1 MIKQIN
7 DETKF
12 PSLKNQIEKENII
25 VAPGC
30 YDAFSAML
38 IENAGFTTAYITGAS
53 IAYTRLGKPDIG
65 LVSMSEVVETIHLIS
80 ERTQIPL
87 IVDGDT
93 GFGNALNVIRTVR
106 AFEAAG
112 ANAIQLEDQTLPK
125 RCGHLKGKSLVSAG
139 EMIGKIKAAVDSRR
153 SEEFLIMARTDAI
166 AVEGFEKALERAKK
180 YFEAGADILFIE
192 APENEKQQ
200 AEIPNYFNKLKV
212 PLLAN
217 MVEGGSSPLKS
228 ASELE
233 KLGYSIVIFPG
244 GLIRAFTHMATE
256 YFDSLKKNGSNVDFQ
271 HRMLDFKELNQVLD
285 TDRIMNIGQN
295 YDASKWE

>member
-1 MIKQIN
+1 MNK
-7 DETKF
+7 EKKF
-12 PSLKNQIEKENII
+12 TSLRNQLAKENII

-53 IAYTRLGKPDIG
+53 IAYTRLGRPDIG
-65 LVSMSEVVETIHLIS
+65 LVSMSEVVETVYLIS

-153 SEEFLIMARTDAI
+153 SEDFLIMARTDAI
-166 AVEGFEKALERAKK
+166 AVEGFEKALERAEK
-180 YFEAGADILFIE
+180 YCEAGADILFIE

-200 AEIPNYFNKLKV
+200 AEIPNHFNKLKV

-233 KLGYSIVIFPG
+233 RLGYSIVIFPG

-256 YFDSLKKNGSNVDFQ
+256 YFSSLKKNGSNKDFQ
-271 HRMLDFKELNQVLD
+271 DRMLDFKELNQVLE